1 MGQCSTR
8 WPHGRRRRGQF
19 LALCHHGRSCARATL
34 HAMPSPAC
42 TLPAAL
48 RSFGVV
54 LWELWTGLEPY
65 AGVLAGTR
73 AHERSMHSMPLCMRL
88 PWA

>member
-1 MGQCSTR
+1 
-8 WPHGRRRRGQF
+8 
-19 LALCHHGRSCARATL
+19 
-34 HAMPSPAC
+34 MPSPAC